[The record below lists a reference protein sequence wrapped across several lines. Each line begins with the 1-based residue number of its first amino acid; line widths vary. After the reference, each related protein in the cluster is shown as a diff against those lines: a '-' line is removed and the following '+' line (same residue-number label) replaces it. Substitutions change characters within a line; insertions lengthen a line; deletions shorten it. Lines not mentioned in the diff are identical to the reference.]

1 MIKIISQSEQET
13 RDIGKKIADK
23 LKKGDVLCM
32 AGDLG
37 AGKTTL
43 TKSIAKHLEIED
55 YVTSPTFTIINE
67 YQGRLPIYHF
77 DVYRIEDIEDMY
89 EIGYEDYFYGE
100 GICIVEWANL
110 IEPLIPTNSIWIRIE
125 HGEKE
130 NERIMTIE
138 GLDI

>member
-1 MIKIISQSEQET
+1 MEKIISNSEQET
-13 RDIGKKIADK
+13 IDIGKKIAEQ
-23 LKKGDVLCM
+23 LKKGDVLCL

-43 TKSIAKHLEIED
+43 TKSIAKHLDIKD

-77 DVYRIEDIEDMY
+77 DVYRIENIEDMY

-110 IEPLIPTNSIWIRIE
+110 IEPLLPTESIWIKIE
-125 HGEKE
+125 HGKNE
-130 NERIMTIE
+130 NERIMTID
-138 GLDI
+138 GLKI